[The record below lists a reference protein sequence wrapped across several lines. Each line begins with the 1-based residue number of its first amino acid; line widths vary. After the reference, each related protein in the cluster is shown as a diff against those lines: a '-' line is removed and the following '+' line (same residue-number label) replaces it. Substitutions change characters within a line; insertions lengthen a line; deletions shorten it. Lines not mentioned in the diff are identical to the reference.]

1 MANDDPLYKAFL
13 TELESLE
20 KFRITYSG
28 MHPHVPL
35 SREDPDIRRITEAL
49 AMFTAR
55 TRRAGERSLGLSML
69 RLFRQHFPFLLSP
82 TPSMAMLHARVT
94 PRFVD
99 AGSVPRGAEVV
110 VSPLKETLSSQK
122 LPARLSFRTLAPIR
136 ILPITL
142 DRVDLFAPESGGYRM
157 VLGFS
162 AAHDRVDPI
171 EQLALYINHLNDFQ
185 SSLTVQYALK
195 RHLKRASI
203 VFDQDVREDTSGTQ
217 CTLSFGAEAVPNN
230 DFDLLAHPLERVR
243 SVLHF
248 PQQEMFLTVKVSTQ
262 PRNWR
267 RFSLIFE
274 LDPRWP
280 KELKLTPDT
289 FQLHVAPM
297 INLVRAMAD
306 PIPYDATQDRY
317 PVMHPD
323 VALRF
328 RLHSVTGAYR
338 LDQDEGLV
346 PLRPGIIGER
356 EHAYEI
362 ETEGQSEQRR
372 AFLALDMPQAFGE
385 PFRVAVDAL
394 WHQPVLEDDKP
405 FEYQA
410 GLFDRYLEGLTWEC
424 LGAFSK
430 ARDSALGDDI
440 SGLLELLS
448 LKNKRFLDRDELV
461 FLLEAVGATSSRVF
475 SPVLRAISEV
485 RVDQVPYARGTSG
498 FKYVYH
504 VTFSRLDL
512 SDLPLLDL
520 FAQQALLALKAWS
533 VDEVVE
539 LSAKV
544 PTLEQ
549 TFTYT

>member
-20 KFRITYSG
+20 KFRISYSG
-28 MHPHVPL
+28 QHPQVPL

-82 TPSMAMLHARVT
+82 IPSMGMLHARVS

-99 AGSVPRGAEVV
+99 VGTVPRGADVV
-110 VSPLKETLSSQK
+110 VSPTPAAVSASN
-122 LPARLSFRTLAPIR
+122 LPPRLTFRTLAPLR
-136 ILPITL
+136 VLPITL
-142 DRVDLFAPESGGYRM
+142 DRVDLFAPEGGGYRM

-171 EQLALYINHLNDFQ
+171 EQLSLYINHLNDFQ
-185 SSLTVQYALK
+185 SSLTVQFALK

-203 VFDQDVREDTSGTQ
+203 VFDEDVREETLGTQ
-217 CTLSFGAEAVPNN
+217 CSATFGAEPTPNN
-230 DFDLLAHPLERVR
+230 DFELLSHPLERVR

-248 PQQEMFLTVKVSTQ
+248 PQQEMFLSMRVSSQ

-267 RFSLIFE
+267 RFSVIFE
-274 LDPRWP
+274 LDSRWP
-280 KELKLTPDT
+280 RELKLTPDT

-297 INLVRAMAD
+297 INLLRAMSD
-306 PIPYDATQDRY
+306 PITYDATQDRY
-317 PVMHPD
+317 PIMHPE
-323 VALRF
+323 VALRY
-328 RLHSVTGAYR
+328 RMHSITGVYR

-346 PLRPGIIGER
+346 PLRPGIVGER

-362 ETEGQSEQRR
+362 ETEGQEDRR
-372 AFLALDMPQAFGE
+372 KAYLSLDMPQAFLE
-385 PFRVAVDAL
+385 PFRVAVDAI
-394 WHQPVLEDDKP
+394 WHQPVFQDDRP

-424 LGAFSK
+424 LGAFSQP
-430 ARDSALGDDI
+430 RHNQLGEDI

-448 LKNKRFLDRDELV
+448 MKNKRFLDRDELV
-461 FLLEAVGATSSRVF
+461 FLLSAIGADRSRVF
-475 SPVLRAISEV
+475 GSVLAAISDVKVE
-485 RVDQVPYARGTSG
+485 QVPYARGTTG
-498 FKYVYH
+498 FKYNYRVG
-504 VTFSRLDL
+504 FSRLDL

-520 FAQQALLALKAWS
+520 FAQQMLQALKAWS

-539 LSAKV
+539 LVAHV
-544 PTLEQ
+544 PNLEQ
-549 TFTYT
+549 TLKYA